1 MCSIGKKSAP
11 IEVVVHYP
19 TTEERKRELAERV
32 ASVHADMVIQ
42 YIDKLECPTR
52 QKLELL
58 DAVIASVKERNK

>member
-1 MCSIGKKSAP
+1 MKKHAP
-11 IEVVVHYP
+11 INIIVHYP
-19 TTEERKRELAERV
+19 KTEEGKRELAERV